1 MNTRNHNLHQA
12 GNSQLTLFPE
22 AKQESQNLETLH
34 QYFFIITPPDVVK
47 SKVKL
52 LRHKLNTSVALS
64 NYNLHSIPHISLMS
78 FHTTRP
84 VNEKFIQAVQ
94 QLFSQNHA
102 FQVRLSGFDA
112 FHHGTASNTIY
123 MNIHGSEQIKK
134 LYCEL
139 SQLLGFRIRSFVPHL
154 TIARTI
160 ARTDFE
166 KSLSIVKQNSFEA
179 EFTCQQVTI
188 LERKLQNGM
197 VGDYQVLKQINLEAK

>member
-1 MNTRNHNLHQA
+1 MNTRNHHLHQA

-22 AKQESQNLETLH
+22 AKQENQSLETLY

-84 VNEKFIQAVQ
+84 VNDKFIQAVQ
-94 QLFSQNHA
+94 QLFSENRS
-102 FQVRLSGFDA
+102 FQVKLSGFDA
-112 FHHGTASNTIY
+112 FHHGTASNSIY
-123 MNIHGSEQIKK
+123 MNIQGSEQIKR

-154 TIARTI
+154 TIARTV
-160 ARTDFE
+160 ARSSFE
-166 KSLSIVKQNSFEA
+166 KSLSIVNQNSFEA
-179 EFTCQQVTI
+179 EFACRQVTI

-197 VGDYQVLKQINLEAK
+197 VGDYQTLKEIYLND